1 MTAPAMMLSIRGRT
15 QRLRLAAD
23 ASAILLAGLKVLAW
37 YFLSPDMFR
46 SEATDT
52 RTGSGSASKI
62 EGPNALR
69 WRSIII
75 GFTPLSVWS
84 LSKIAH
90 IYRLIVTGVV
100 GKLVTIEVSSQA
112 SINGA
117 RRGRDASKLFSQY
130 LGRF

>member
-23 ASAILLAGLKVLAW
+23 ASPILLAGLKVLAW
-37 YFLSPDMFR
+37 YFLSPDIVR

-90 IYRLIVTGVV
+90 IY
-100 GKLVTIEVSSQA
+100 
-112 SINGA
+112 
-117 RRGRDASKLFSQY
+117 D
-130 LGRF
+130 